1 MLNAENIRGQL
12 GTKWAARNLIF
23 KETTESTNDDAKML
37 GFRAWFQITG
47 NTLAGAPIRRDMPA
61 SLRIVSTPTDIESI
75 KPLEV
80 SVQKELRDGQI
91 IINRNGEQY
100 SITGQKL

>member
-1 MLNAENIRGQL
+1 MDLSVDIEGRDVVVVEDILDSGVTLSYLKGYL
-12 GTKWAARNLIF
+12 GNRK
-23 KETTESTNDDAKML
+23 
-37 GFRAWFQITG
+37 
-47 NTLAGAPIRRDMPA
+47 PA